1 MKNTITLILVFLNPF
16 LAFSQKAE
24 HRNLENKLAIHGYD
38 PVSYIEQ
45 KKAVKGKKEFAVNV
59 NGAIYYTSSEKN
71 KELLKK
77 DPAKYEPIYGGWCA
91 FAMGDDGEKVEI
103 NPTTFKVIDGKT
115 YLFYNKLFTNTL
127 NSWNKNEDKLK
138 KQADQNWKKIT
149 IK

>member
-1 MKNTITLILVFLNPF
+1 MKNTFTLILVFLLPF

-24 HRNLENKLAIHGYD
+24 HRNLENKLAIQGYD

-77 DPAKYEPIYGGWCA
+77 IPQ
-91 FAMGDDGEKVEI
+91 
-103 NPTTFKVIDGKT
+103 NT
-115 YLFYNKLFTNTL
+115 NLFTVVGAL
-127 NSWNKNEDKLK
+127 LHLEIMAKKWKLILQLLK
-138 KQADQNWKKIT
+138 SLTEKHTCST
-149 IK
+149 INFSTIP